1 MNVIVDTSIWSLA
14 FRRKGYSEN
23 NIIINNLIALI
34 RNTQIEII
42 GSIRQEVLSG
52 ISDRNKFYEIKN
64 KMSVF
69 MDYVVQTSDYEF
81 AAECSNKC
89 RINGIQGSHTDFL
102 ICAVAIKNDWAIFT
116 EDKDFLEYEKYLPI
130 KIYELTARS

>member
-69 MDYVVQTSDYEF
+69 MDYIVQTSDYEF

-130 KIYELTARS
+130 KIYELTARA